1 MQRARA
7 DHIAPAAR
15 HLATLD
21 SALDLKKLKIRYVGV
36 PVKLDD
42 WDPHGFK
49 VTS

>member
-21 SALDLKKLKIRYVGV
+21 SALDLKNLMIGYVGV
-36 PVKLDD
+36 PVRLDA
-42 WDPHGFK
+42 WDPCGFK